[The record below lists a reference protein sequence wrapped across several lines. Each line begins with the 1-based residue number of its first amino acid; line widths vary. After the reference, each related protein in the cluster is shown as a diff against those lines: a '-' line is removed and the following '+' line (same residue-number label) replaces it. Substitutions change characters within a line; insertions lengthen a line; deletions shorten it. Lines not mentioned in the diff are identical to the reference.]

1 MHSRFGTRRRRL
13 GRSIYH
19 QGSVIGT
26 RPSTR
31 LLLSTGDQLEVAGT
45 IEDVEKP
52 LQNAA
57 RSSPGTLAWL
67 KDADSGESV
76 CVNPSQVVTLTQVP
90 GDAGG

>member
-1 MHSRFGTRRRRL
+1 
-13 GRSIYH
+13 
-19 QGSVIGT
+19 VIGARPCT
-26 RPSTR
+26 RV
-31 LLLSTGDQLEVAGT
+31 LLSTGDRLEVAGT

-76 CVNPSQVVTLTQVP
+76 CVNPVHVVLLAP
-90 GDAGG
+90 APDEPAPS

>member
-1 MHSRFGTRRRRL
+1 VVPCEDP
-13 GRSIYH
+13 
-19 QGSVIGT
+19 VIGT
-26 RPSTR
+26 LPCTR

-52 LQNAA
+52 LQNAS

-76 CVNPSQVVTLTQVP
+76 CVNPIHVVQLAQVTDER
-90 GDAGG
+90 GA